1 MHIRTYLHAHV
12 GTIGLNL
19 ALKPY
24 KDRVCG
30 LAANAALV
38 QLQATYIIALAF
50 YVEEDS
56 AASAAASGSAVGG
69 VGGYLLIVLNILSF
83 LLFLLYLLRSSV
95 AAVADL
101 GTMVTAL

>member
-69 VGGYLLIVLNILSF
+69 YLLIVLNILSF

-101 GTMVTAL
+101 GTMVTALQQN